1 MSIFIPQKENK
12 RYSVNLS
19 TDLFGNI
26 SHARN
31 LDFTRPGY
39 LSLARKPY
47 VLYTETE
54 DADFETPLA
63 ILSDDDDYY
72 VVTSEDTFTID
83 ATTSDVSVVKET
95 TGTPP
100 SNGFQSDG
108 CFFNGELH
116 VSGGTSVNS
125 LGSGTWASDIT
136 GLSSSYPHP
145 LCVSEHQQY
154 LAVGNGNTVRLYST
168 AYSLITTLTIP
179 SDHVVTWIRW
189 RANLLWC
196 GTRNIQGGEAKV
208 FLWNGSG
215 TAAQAGYGVGS
226 EWAFSGC
233 VYDVES
239 TIAVVSASG
248 QLLKFGGSGF
258 IPMRDDAGNEMNFP
272 VYYLGVPWGSSA
284 ATSNLRGKVT
294 SRGMEAKGRR
304 IYMVVSGEID
314 FTNGGTPDYIPN
326 FPSGLWIYD
335 PKVGLYHR
343 AGADHKKHAVVTFSS
358 LASDTLTMSAAQ
370 VYETG
375 DPVQVITQGSLTG
388 DIDEIIYYA
397 IKVSSTQIKLALTP
411 QQALAGT
418 NITITGSVTSAEM
431 VMNVY
436 QSVGAPFIAGP
447 GGLCVVKAAGI
458 ARFTGSEVVYSA
470 DVRLPASST
479 VVGCVMSLGMGKNVG
494 NFVTSKIQAGAV
506 KDAFATFVSKF
517 GDLNIATRK
526 IIVKY
531 RTKNRWGLPGRRDM
545 LASNLA
551 TWVNST
557 SFTINPKNYDVYS
570 VQIGDEVEFLDG
582 GAAGY
587 TAHISNIVVDSATQW
602 TFTIDEAMPDVAAS
616 DTSKPLFQNWTKF
629 LVISTVDDAVAAYEG
644 LKKAGLDGDDI
655 DAKNKAKWI
664 ELKFELRG
672 YTDIEE
678 TMDFEE
684 VMLGNTPDQNYTSG

>member
-12 RYSVNLS
+12 RYSVNLA

-39 LSLARKPY
+39 ISLGRKPY
-47 VLYTETE
+47 TLYTETE
-54 DADFETPLA
+54 DVDFETPLA

-72 VVTSEDTFTID
+72 VVTSEDTFVLD
-83 ATTSDVSVVKET
+83 PGSSDVGISKPAG
-95 TGTPP
+95 GTPP
-100 SNGFQSDG
+100 ANGFQSDG
-108 CFFNGELH
+108 VFFNGELH
-116 VSGGTSVNS
+116 VSGSTTINS
-125 LGSGTWASDIT
+125 LNGSTWTSDYS

-154 LAVGNGNTVRLYST
+154 LAVGNGNTVRLIST
-168 AYSLITTLTIP
+168 AYALITTLTIP

-358 LASDTLTMSAAQ
+358 LASDTLTMASAQ

-411 QQALAGT
+411 QQALAGA

-436 QSVGAPFIAGP
+436 QSVGAPFISGP
-447 GGLCVVKAAGI
+447 GGVCVVKAAGI
-458 ARFTGSEVVYSA
+458 ARFTGSEVVYGA
-470 DVRLPASST
+470 DVRLPASSS
-479 VVGCVMSLGMGKNVG
+479 VVASVMSLGMGKNVG
-494 NFVTSKIQAGAV
+494 NFVTAKIQAGAV
-506 KDAFATFVSKF
+506 TDSFAELVSKF
-517 GDLNIATRK
+517 GDLNIPSRK
-526 IIVKY
+526 ILVKY
-531 RTKNRWGLPGRRDM
+531 RTKKRWGLPGRRDM
-545 LASNLA
+545 LSSNLA
-551 TWVNST
+551 TWATST
-557 SFTINPKNYDVYS
+557 TFTINPKTYDVYS
-570 VQIGDEVEFLDG
+570 VQEGDEVEFLDG

-587 TAHISNIVVDSATQW
+587 TAHITDITVDSATQW
-602 TFTIDEAMPDVAAS
+602 TFTIDEAMPDVTAG
-616 DTSKPLFQNWTKF
+616 DTSKPLFQNWTK
-629 LVISTVDDAVAAYEG
+629 LLTISSTEDAIAAAEG
-644 LKKAGLDGDDI
+644 LKKAAVDAEGDD
-655 DAKNKAKWI
+655 AQNKAKWI
-664 ELKFELRG
+664 ELKIELRG